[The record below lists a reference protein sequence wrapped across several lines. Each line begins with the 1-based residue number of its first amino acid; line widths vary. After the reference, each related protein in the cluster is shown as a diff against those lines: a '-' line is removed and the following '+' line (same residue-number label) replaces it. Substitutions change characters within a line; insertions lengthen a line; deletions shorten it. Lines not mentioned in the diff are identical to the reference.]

1 MRAMRIRAVQFQA
14 MRFLVAVLIATALWG
29 VLWGATP
36 GGGPAMAD
44 TLERVRDEGM
54 LRCGVSSRGQGLS
67 TVDGSGRWQG
77 FFIDMCRALAAAVT
91 GNADHVEFVEANTE
105 NRFSVLR
112 NGEVDVV
119 MEGTTW
125 NLLRDASFGVDFP
138 VVYLFDGQSF
148 IVHRSLGV
156 ARLDDLVRAAAAG
169 GLSVCV
175 IEQTTTLRNLEG
187 WMARSRTQLTLK
199 RVRSDEGAMS
209 AFFNHHCDLFTSDRI
224 SLHTQR
230 RVKAPN
236 SADYVILPE
245 VISKEPLGPM
255 VRMDEKRW
263 FDVVR
268 WVFLITVLAEEK
280 GVTAANAAAMKDA
293 PDAEV
298 RKLLGATPGLGK
310 GLGLDDSWGW
320 RVVTQVGNYGEIFDR
335 HLGAGSP
342 FGFERGL
349 NGLWNRGGL
358 LYAPPLGG

>member
-1 MRAMRIRAVQFQA
+1 MRA
-14 MRFLVAVLIATALWG
+14 MRFLVVGLVAAALFSATFG
-29 VLWGATP
+29 GGSGGSF
-36 GGGPAMAD
+36 GGGPAAAD
-44 TLERVRDEGM
+44 TLERVRDGGM

-67 TVDGSGRWQG
+67 TVDGSGHWQG

-105 NRFSVLR
+105 NRFSILR

-125 NLLRDASFGVDFP
+125 NLLRDATFGVDFP

-148 IVHRSLGV
+148 IAHRSLGV
-156 ARLDDLVRAAAAG
+156 ARLDDLARVAAAG
-169 GLSVCV
+169 DHSVCV
-175 IEQTTTLRNLEG
+175 IEQTTTLRNLEI
-187 WMARSRTQLTLK
+187 WMARSGVHLTLK
-199 RVRSDEGAMS
+199 RVRSDEGALS

-230 RVKAPN
+230 RIKAPN

-245 VISKEPLGPM
+245 VISKEPLSPM
-255 VRMDEKRW
+255 VRVDEKRW
-263 FDVVR
+263 FDLVR

-280 GVTAANAAAMKDA
+280 GITAANAAAMKDS

-298 RKLLGATPGLGK
+298 RKLLGVTPGLGK
-310 GLGLDDSWGW
+310 GLGLDDDWGW

-342 FGFERGL
+342 LGFERGL
-349 NGLWNRGGL
+349 NALWSRGGL